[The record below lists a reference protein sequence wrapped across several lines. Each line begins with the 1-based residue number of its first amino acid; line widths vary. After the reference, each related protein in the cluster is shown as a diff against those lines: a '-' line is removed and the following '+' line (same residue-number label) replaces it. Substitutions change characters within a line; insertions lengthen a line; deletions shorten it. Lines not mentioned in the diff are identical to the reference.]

1 MNLSNKKILMI
12 AIIFL
17 SIGATIGFFIPHSSN
32 SQNQTAAD
40 DRSVRQGGYTFIN
53 PLLSC
58 DISED
63 KQFTEYQLIT
73 NKFKAYI
80 DQHISNG
87 DAQDISVYFRGL
99 DSGEWSGVNENNTYS
114 PASLLKVPL
123 MIAWL
128 KEVDTNPSLLNQQIT
143 YHQTTDGN
151 AVETYK
157 PKQYIQDG
165 KNYSVDDLLHY
176 MILYSDNNAAQLLQ
190 DNVNQNS
197 LVEVYSDLGI
207 PVSASLSE
215 DSITPKI
222 YSYIFRIL
230 YNATYLSKTMSQY
243 ALELLAPS
251 DFPGGIKG
259 GIPTNMPSAQKFGE
273 RSIFSKNVTTGQ
285 TTLSYRELHDCGIV
299 YYPHNPY
306 LICIMT
312 KGQDFTKLSKIISDI
327 SAIVY
332 KETERGVLKI

>member
-1 MNLSNKKILMI
+1 MLKNISQNRLAI
-12 AIIFL
+12 AIVFVI
-17 SIGATIGFFIPHSSN
+17 IGITIGFFVHQIYLQNPSSID
-32 SQNQTAAD
+32 AY
-40 DRSVRQGGYTFIN
+40 SVRQGGYTFIN

-63 KQFTEYQLIT
+63 KQFTEYQPIAD
-73 NKFKAYI
+73 KFKGYI
-80 DQHISNG
+80 DQHIANG

-99 DSGEWSGVNENNTYS
+99 DSGRWSGVNENDVYS

-123 MIAWL
+123 LIAWL
-128 KEVDTNPSLLNQQIT
+128 KETDTNPSILNQQIT

-157 PKQYIQDG
+157 PKQFIEDG
-165 KNYSVDDLLHY
+165 KTYSVNDLLRY

-197 LVEVYSDLGI
+197 LTDVYSDLGI
-207 PVSASLSE
+207 PVSSSLSE
-215 DSITPKI
+215 DTITPKV
-222 YSYIFRIL
+222 YSYIFRVL
-230 YNATYLSKTMSQY
+230 YNATYLSKPMSQY
-243 ALELLAPS
+243 ALELLAPA

-259 GIPTNMPSAQKFGE
+259 GIPSDVPSAQKFGE
-273 RSIFSKNVTTGQ
+273 RTVFNKDTTTGQ
-285 TTLSYRELHDCGIV
+285 TTLSFRELHDCGIV

-306 LICIMT
+306 LLCVMT

-327 SAIVY
+327 SGIVY
-332 KETERGVLKI
+332 KETASGVLKI